1 MADSSLEVQIAIID
15 LLQASQAIASIVGK
29 RIYDTVPNKTKFP
42 YINLEPFDSSTE
54 ETKNQ
59 DGQLHNIQ
67 IDTWS
72 RYRGQKQTREIIAA
86 IRDAV
91 HRVPLPITGGNVVY
105 SYVNNTRLL
114 MDSDKRTIHGIVE
127 MQIKVLSN

>member
-1 MADSSLEVQIAIID
+1 MADTSLEVQVALID
-15 LLQASQAIASIVGK
+15 LLKASGAIAALVDD
-29 RIYDTVPNKTKFP
+29 RIYDTVPDNVSFP
-42 YINLEPFDSSTE
+42 YINLEPFDSATE
-54 ETKNQ
+54 ETKDQ
-59 DGQLHNIQ
+59 DGQMHSIQ

-72 RYRGQKQTREIIAA
+72 RYRGQKETREVIAA

-91 HRVPLPITGGNVVY
+91 HRVPLIITGGDVIF
-105 SYVNNTRLL
+105 SYVSNTRLL

>member
-1 MADSSLEVQIAIID
+1 MADTSLQVQKAIYNLLKNSAPIAA
-15 LLQASQAIASIVGK
+15 LVKK
-29 RIYDTVPNKTKFP
+29 RIYDTVPNKRTFP
-42 YINLEPFDSSTE
+42 YINLEPFDSITE
-54 ETKNQ
+54 ETKDQ
-59 DGQLHNIQ
+59 DGQMHNVQ

-72 RYRGQKQTREIIAA
+72 RYRGQTQTRELIAA
-86 IRDAV
+86 IRNAV
-91 HRVPLPITGGNVVY
+91 HRVPLSINNGDVIF